1 MRLAQAVLWSR
12 YNKPPIS
19 PTGFTITTGKT
30 RRETPVNCIPIWP
43 RTRSNTRMW
52 FGVTGP
58 AILVAPGS
66 RGSGASGEARPVE
79 SESSP
84 ALAFAAIAGSENTMA
99 PFEHFLAG
107 LRQMG
112 GGYAA
117 DRAELRGEGAGNH
130 VFELR
135 MFCRLPRL
143 RLNINHW
150 DGVPVVYGRREVL
163 RVVEHVSPLFRWY
176 TSRRWSVTSWR
187 LAKALDFSPQDI
199 EYAWQASGI

>member
-1 MRLAQAVLWSR
+1 
-12 YNKPPIS
+12 
-19 PTGFTITTGKT
+19 
-30 RRETPVNCIPIWP
+30 
-43 RTRSNTRMW
+43 
-52 FGVTGP
+52 
-58 AILVAPGS
+58 
-66 RGSGASGEARPVE
+66 
-79 SESSP
+79 
-84 ALAFAAIAGSENTMA
+84 
-99 PFEHFLAG
+99 
-107 LRQMG
+107 MG

-163 RVVEHVSPLFRWY
+163 RVVEHVSPVVPVVHVEALERDVVEVGK
-176 TSRRWSVTSWR
+176 SVG
-187 LAKALDFSPQDI
+187 FSPQDI